1 LARFQ
6 RDLLAR
12 FQRDALLLWSRLRD
26 LGIFLEAQTFA
37 PATFSGAG
45 LACRRGGRLVF
56 SGLNFTLP
64 SGGAMVL
71 RGPNGSG
78 KTTLLRLMAGLTRA
92 STGHLAW
99 NGAKVDDFEAHGGIL
114 RFIGH
119 LDAVKPA
126 LTVAENL
133 EFWRN
138 LWERPPEREDASFDV
153 KPAAE
158 KLGLGRLIGFP
169 ARLLSAGQRHRLSLA
184 RLLVA
189 RAPLWLL
196 DEPGNALDDASLTDL
211 AAIIA
216 AHRKRGGMVVIASHG
231 AAAVDDGT
239 TLDVGAFTGATET
252 HWSDAL

>member
-1 LARFQ
+1 M
-6 RDLLAR
+6 
-12 FQRDALLLWSRLRD
+12 
-26 LGIFLEAQTFA
+26 EAQTFA

-56 SGLNFTLP
+56 SGLAFTLA

-78 KTTLLRLMAGLTRA
+78 KTTLLRLMAGLTRSA
-92 STGHLAW
+92 GGEMAW
-99 NGAKVDDFEAHGGIL
+99 NGAIVDDFEAFGGQL

-138 LWERPPEREDASFDV
+138 LWGNPGTDV

-158 KLGLGRLIGFP
+158 RLGLGRLAAFP

-189 RAPLWLL
+189 PAPLWLL
-196 DEPGNALDDASLTDL
+196 DEPGNALDDASLADL

-216 AHRKRGGMVVIASHG
+216 DHRVRGGMVVIASHG
-231 AAAVDDGT
+231 AAAVSDGT
-239 TLDVGAFTGATET
+239 TLDVGAFTGVAER
-252 HWSDAL
+252 HWSDAV

>member
-1 LARFQ
+1 METQ
-6 RDLLAR
+6 P
-12 FQRDALLLWSRLRD
+12 
-26 LGIFLEAQTFA
+26 FA

-56 SGLNFTLP
+56 SGLGFSLA
-64 SGGAMVL
+64 SGDAMVL

-78 KTTLLRLMAGLTRA
+78 KTTLLRLMAGLNWA
-92 STGHLAW
+92 SDGYLAW
-99 NGAKVDDFEAHGGIL
+99 NGVKVDDFEAHGGRL

-138 LWERPPEREDASFDV
+138 LWGNPASDV
-153 KPAAE
+153 NPAAE
-158 KLGLGRLIGFP
+158 RLGLGRLAAFP

-189 RAPLWLL
+189 PAPLWLL

-216 AHRKRGGMVVIASHG
+216 AHRARGGMVVIASHG
-231 AAAVDDGT
+231 AAAVTDGI
-239 TLDVGAFTGATET
+239 TLDVGAFTGATEI
-252 HWSDAL
+252 HWSEAV